1 MSYCRFSDGDLYAY
15 DSFQGGVQFYVA
27 GGFDKSLNRLCATYG
42 EAYLYAKEL
51 RDEHGLDVPDHAI
64 EALKEDAL
72 EEFDRLAGPDGAV
85 AELVAENAK
94 LRELA
99 AEMYPYAK
107 EFLKEGVM
115 LGCIDS
121 KSHDWYLQLR
131 ELGIE
136 VDA

>member
-1 MSYCRFSDGDLYAY
+1 MSDVAYIMETQDPRELWLVEGENKFRVSRDMYWLLASKGADLPP
-15 DSFQGGVQFYVA
+15 
-27 GGFDKSLNRLCATYG
+27 TYSIT
-42 EAYLYAKEL
+42 EL
-51 RDEHGLDVPDHAI
+51 LT
-64 EALKEDAL
+64 
-72 EEFDRLAGPDGAV
+72 
-85 AELVAENAK
+85 ENAK

-99 AEMYPYAK
+99 AEMYQYAK